1 MKLSIRRIFAQTLT
15 IGTLGIG
22 LISTGFLSAPVLALS
37 EEQIVQQ
44 REAILS
50 FILEDEEGPITGPD
64 GILVFVS
71 LQSASDYIQANRPED
86 TDTLK
91 VIPTNLE
98 RIHQV
103 AEGIEGEPLRITL
116 VPEEA
121 EVENARAIDPSYQG
135 GVPLFYAQLPNGAFA
150 PLFQPDGEAVFPM
163 YFSRSDLD
171 ESLASLPQEDLGIEV
186 AVIPLQ
192 VILQE
197 IHTSDNEEL
206 SRIRLLPTQV
216 VEAIRNAEENP
227 AAGES
232 PAAGEDS
239 ENAAPS
245 EEPQVQ

>member
-1 MKLSIRRIFAQTLT
+1 MKLSIRRIFTQTLA

-22 LISTGFLSAPVLALS
+22 LIGTKLLSVPALALT
-37 EEQIVQQ
+37 EEQIIQQ
-44 REAILS
+44 REAVVS

-71 LQSASDYIQANRPED
+71 LQSASDYIAANRPED
-86 TDTLK
+86 TNTLK

-121 EVENARAIDPSYQG
+121 EVENARAIDPNYQG

-150 PLFQPDGEAVFPM
+150 PRWQLDGEAVFPM

-171 ESLASLPQEDLGIEV
+171 ESLVGLPQEELGIEA

-197 IHTSDNEEL
+197 IHTSDNELL
-206 SRIRLLPTQV
+206 SRIRLLPPQV
-216 VEAIRNAEENP
+216 VDAIRAAREE
-227 AAGES
+227 A
-232 PAAGEDS
+232 
-239 ENAAPS
+239 ENAAPLD
-245 EEPQVQ
+245 EPDAQ

>member
-1 MKLSIRRIFAQTLT
+1 MKLSIRRIFAQALAVS
-15 IGTLGIG
+15 TLGIG
-22 LISTGFLSAPVLALS
+22 LIGTKWLSEPVLALT

-44 REAILS
+44 REAVLS
-50 FILEDEEGPITGPD
+50 FILEDEEGPIAGPD

-71 LQSASDYIQANRPED
+71 LQSASDYIAANRPED
-86 TDTLK
+86 TETLK

-103 AEGIEGEPLRITL
+103 AEEIEGEPLRITL

-121 EVENARAIDPSYQG
+121 EVANARTIDPDYQG

-150 PLFQPDGEAVFPM
+150 PLWQPDGEPVFPM

-171 ESLASLPQEDLGIEV
+171 ESLAGLPQEDLGIEV

-197 IHTSDNEEL
+197 IHTSDDEML
-206 SRIRLLPTQV
+206 SRIRLLPPQV
-216 VEAIRNAEENP
+216 VDAIRAAEAEE
-227 AAGES
+227 AES
-232 PAAGEDS
+232 ATPPEVPDAQSPDA
-239 ENAAPS
+239 
-245 EEPQVQ
+245 Q

>member
-1 MKLSIRRIFAQTLT
+1 MKLSIRCIFAQALA
-15 IGTLGIG
+15 IGTLGLGSIGIG
-22 LISTGFLSAPVLALS
+22 LLSAPALALS
-37 EEQIVQQ
+37 EEQIIQQ
-44 REAILS
+44 REAVLS

-71 LQSASDYIQANRPED
+71 LQSASDYVAANRPED

-91 VIPTNLE
+91 VVPTNLE

-103 AEGIEGEPLRITL
+103 AEEIEGEPLQITL

-121 EVENARAIDPSYQG
+121 EVENARAIDPDYQG

-171 ESLASLPQEDLGIEV
+171 ESLASLPQQDELGIEV

-197 IHTSDNEEL
+197 IHTSDNELL
-206 SRIRLLPTQV
+206 SQIRLLPTQV
-216 VEAIRNAEENP
+216 VDAIRAANEEAENTAP
-227 AAGES
+227 PGE
-232 PAAGEDS
+232 PEA
-239 ENAAPS
+239 
-245 EEPQVQ
+245 Q